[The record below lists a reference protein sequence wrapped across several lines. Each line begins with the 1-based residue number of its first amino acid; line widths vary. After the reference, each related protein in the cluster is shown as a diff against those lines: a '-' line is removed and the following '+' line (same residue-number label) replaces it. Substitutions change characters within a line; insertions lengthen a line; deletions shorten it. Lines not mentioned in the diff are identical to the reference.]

1 MDYKDFNY
9 EEVFERFKNNTILV
23 IGDVMLDTYLIGKV
37 DRISPEAPVPI
48 CDVYDRNF
56 KLGGAANVALN
67 LQRLGAHPIICSV
80 IGDDDAGKV
89 FMGLMEKND
98 LSESCIIK
106 SVKRKTTNKTR
117 VMGNNYQMLR
127 IDEETKEFLDISS
140 YLELIK
146 KIESVL
152 NNKKIHAIVYEDYDK
167 GIINRVLIDRI
178 FDLTKGKIPIYAD
191 PKYKNF
197 NLYHDLELF
206 KPNLSEFKDGL
217 KLDWGSE
224 DIIEVIK
231 RNCQKLHEEKNI
243 KKIMVTMADR
253 GIFISVKDGE
263 SLHLRTKPRNI
274 VDVSGAGDAVISIA
288 TLMDLEGC
296 NFEYTAF
303 VSNIAGGVVCEEVGV
318 VPVNKEKILREI
330 YI

>member
-106 SVKRKTTNKTR
+106 SVKRKTTW
-117 VMGNNYQMLR
+117 
-127 IDEETKEFLDISS
+127 
-140 YLELIK
+140 LIL
-146 KIESVL
+146 SV
-152 NNKKIHAIVYEDYDK
+152 V
-167 GIINRVLIDRI
+167 
-178 FDLTKGKIPIYAD
+178 
-191 PKYKNF
+191 
-197 NLYHDLELF
+197 
-206 KPNLSEFKDGL
+206 
-217 KLDWGSE
+217 GSP
-224 DIIEVIK
+224 D
-231 RNCQKLHEEKNI
+231 
-243 KKIMVTMADR
+243 T
-253 GIFISVKDGE
+253 G
-263 SLHLRTKPRNI
+263 T
-274 VDVSGAGDAVISIA
+274 
-288 TLMDLEGC
+288 
-296 NFEYTAF
+296 
-303 VSNIAGGVVCEEVGV
+303 
-318 VPVNKEKILREI
+318 
-330 YI
+330 